1 MTRNARKKP
10 IRVLH
15 IHGGAIHDGASE
27 HILTLARALLSFPVV
42 PTLAVLKDGMVSVKA
57 REAEVPVLPVK
68 RAFRGDPS
76 VIVRLARLMRQQETD
91 IVHTHT
97 VNSNFYG
104 RFAALMARRPV
115 IVTTVHTDLPAVIR
129 DDYPNRLIRAAV
141 LNMNSFMNRYA
152 ARLLT
157 VSETMRQN
165 MLNWGIAADRI
176 SVIYNGV
183 DTRTVRMENFDSA
196 EARKSFGINDAHEI
210 IIGAAGRLV
219 PVKNFDMFLQAARV
233 VLDRGLPARFVLVG
247 DGPRRDYLER
257 LAGELRLREKLMF
270 LGWRGDLTRVLSA
283 LDICVITS
291 KTETTSLVALQAMA
305 LAKPVVATNVASLPE
320 IVSVGETGLLVKLD
334 DVSGLADSLERL
346 IRDRQLRQ
354 QLGSNAR
361 NRVESRFDIRR
372 MAEETYKVYEQ
383 VLANAGPHGVRP

>member
-1 MTRNARKKP
+1 
-10 IRVLH
+10 
-15 IHGGAIHDGASE
+15 
-27 HILTLARALLSFPVV
+27 
-42 PTLAVLKDGMVSVKA
+42 
-57 REAEVPVLPVK
+57 
-68 RAFRGDPS
+68 
-76 VIVRLARLMRQQETD
+76 
-91 IVHTHT
+91 
-97 VNSNFYG
+97 
-104 RFAALMARRPV
+104 MARRPV